1 MLRRPHPQLPIP
13 TDSRSSRLIASEHF
27 RGLSMSVRTPSKFLN
42 ALLAS
47 TAAVAFTAIQTDTTL
62 AQEAHGPVAVSVA
75 TVQPREANTWDEFSG
90 RLEAIERVDLRPR
103 VAGQIVAIHFRE
115 GALVKAG
122 DTLVTIDPAPYAA
135 EVDRLNGV
143 VGAAQAQLVFT
154 KADVARARQIIGSSA
169 LSERELDTRANAYD
183 AAVANL
189 RSAQAALQTAKL
201 NLSWTEVRAP
211 VSGRVGRREITVG
224 NLVEAGSNAPLL
236 TTIVS
241 VNPIYASFNADENIV
256 SQALATLSPEANA
269 TAHVEKI
276 PVEMSTAANEG
287 VWRRG
292 VMQFVDNKVDVASGT
307 VRLRATFD
315 NSDSRLIAGQFI
327 RVRVAQPHTAPV
339 LAISERAIGTD
350 QDKKY
355 VMVVDKSNKT
365 SYREVK
371 LGAMTD
377 DLRIITKGLNA
388 GDRVI
393 VAGLQHVR
401 PGDEVAPDSVAMN
414 GRPLPEEHAAADIP
428 QQ

>member
-1 MLRRPHPQLPIP
+1 MKSIKAR
-13 TDSRSSRLIASEHF
+13 
-27 RGLSMSVRTPSKFLN
+27 SKFAN
-42 ALLAS
+42 GLLAS
-47 TAAVAFTAIQTDTTL
+47 AAVIASLSLPFEATF
-62 AQEAHGPVAVSVA
+62 AQDAQSHAPVAVSIA

-115 GALVKAG
+115 GAMVKAG
-122 DTLVTIDPAPYAA
+122 DSLVTIDPAPYAA

-143 VGAAQAQLVFT
+143 VAAAQAQLVFT

-189 RSAQAALQTAKL
+189 KSAQAALQTAKL

-224 NLVEAGSNAPLL
+224 NLVEAGANAPLL

-241 VNPIYASFNADENIV
+241 VNPIYASFNADENV
-256 SQALATLSPEANA
+256 VAKALATLSPEANA

-276 PVEMSTAANEG
+276 PVEMSMATNEG
-287 VWRRG
+287 VWHPG
-292 VMQFVDNKVDVASGT
+292 TLQFVDNKVDVGSGT

-315 NSDSRLIAGQFI
+315 NNDGRLIAGQFV
-327 RVRVAQPHTAPV
+327 RVRLAQPQSAPV

-355 VMVVDKSNKT
+355 VMVVGPGNKT
-365 SYREVK
+365 AYREVK

-388 GDRVI
+388 GDHVI
-393 VAGLQHVR
+393 VAGLQHVK
-401 PGDEVAPDSVAMN
+401 PGDEVAPEPVAMD
-414 GRPLPEEHAAADIP
+414 GQPLKEEHASADIP